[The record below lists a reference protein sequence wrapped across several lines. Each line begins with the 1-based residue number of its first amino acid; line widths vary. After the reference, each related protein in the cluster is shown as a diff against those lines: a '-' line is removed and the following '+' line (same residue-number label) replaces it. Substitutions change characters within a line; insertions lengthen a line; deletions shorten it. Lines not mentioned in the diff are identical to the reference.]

1 MSSYDDLFEK
11 DSEITVKEI
20 VKKKFGE
27 WWSNDDIQ
35 QIILYIVN
43 DQMASSIEGV
53 MKNFEDFY
61 KENDTDYR
69 EILLDLVGL
78 NFLVNSDKSL
88 RCKFLYYILKSR
100 FEKDSTFQ
108 DRFLEYL
115 IRPIKSSYV
124 SEQKCCKCDKV
135 WTEDDWLHTQSLGL
149 EKNIVCSDIRCIQNQ
164 QRELVPPFDDPRLKD
179 FILTFEKKRDYKKF
193 VRHLVSEL
201 DLPDTVI
208 RIPAINIKLLPDEVE
223 PIGNFNTLY
232 DYQASIGV
240 KIKEMLEHYDDKTS
254 RGLVVLP
261 TGAGKTRLVVESLI
275 DWINGG
281 KKGNTDSKF
290 IVWIVD
296 KNELCQQAF
305 NTFAEI
311 FRHRGKRDTSLKL
324 HPIYDEHSKNI
335 GDVLFQYSDST
346 SDHELSEQNGVIIA
360 SIQSLYSLQQQT
372 DEGSLP
378 ELGKLSSIVIIDE
391 AHHASPKNK
400 SYNAVLRS
408 LGFQFKKKEKNINRT
423 RLLGMTATPFR
434 GSDQDSEST
443 KNLLNR
449 FGGEDRILW
458 PPFSESPDKSN
469 SPPHAHLEVQKFA
482 FEKERVKLHGNKS
495 YDVDGRIILYHF
507 KIQKLLSVKNY
518 DPESVIK
525 EIPSSHPDVEF
536 IFKEP
541 GKYLIQLTVKDDE
554 GVVNNFSTNAS
565 QTIEILSIGNKEKE
579 PNVVAMKKLYKNLIQ
594 KEILAKPHHYVI
606 DHSHIRVKLSESDVE
621 KFSTFHDVGKKT
633 IAKIGEDTSR
643 NFKICEK
650 IKSLVEKEG
659 KKSIILFACSVDHA
673 KLISFML
680 DAFFKIRSA
689 SIDHTTSH
697 DLQNDLI
704 QNFRKS
710 AKNSIKVICNYDI
723 LTTGFDAPKVDCVFV
738 ARPTYSHLLY
748 NQMTGRGLR
757 GPRSNGTSDC
767 VIVDISD
774 NIQLINDG
782 EDGLVEQ
789 SWKIF
794 DYIYETRFDEQK
806 NVDQTCY
813 ACFGSKQVIIDGQE
827 IICDICKGIG
837 IIQKNIVVNSKEPE
851 LKFSEHKDEL
861 MEIISGL
868 RIDKPNL
875 DRTELIL
882 EAKKRLKFSLI
893 LDRKKLP
900 SKPRDQW
907 DALCDSCG
915 KTSADMGYTLSSFG
929 RDEKNIS
936 TQNPKGIF
944 SKCKECRSKQ

>member
-11 DSEITVKEI
+11 DSEIPIKEI
-20 VKKKFGE
+20 VKEKFGE
-27 WWSNDDIQ
+27 WWSNEDIKE
-35 QIILYIVN
+35 IILYIVN
-43 DQMASSIEGV
+43 DQMASSIYGL

-61 KENDTDYR
+61 KDEDTDYR

-78 NFLVNSDKSL
+78 NFLVNPDKTL
-88 RCKFLYYILKSR
+88 RCKFLFFILKTR
-100 FEKDSTFQ
+100 YDDDSSFQ
-108 DRFLEYL
+108 DRFLDYL
-115 IRPIKSSYV
+115 IRPIKSSNI
-124 SEQKCCKCDKV
+124 SGATCPKCGVV
-135 WTEDDWLHTQSLGL
+135 WIEDEWLQMQSLGL
-149 EKNIVCSDIRCIQNQ
+149 ETSIICSDINCVKKQ
-164 QRELVPPFDDPRLKD
+164 QCKLVPCFDDEKKLKD
-179 FILTFEKKRDYKKF
+179 FILKFDRKREYKIF
-193 VRHLVSEL
+193 SRHLISEF
-201 DLPDTVI
+201 DLPDAVN
-208 RIPAINIKLLPDEVE
+208 RRPSINIQLLPEMVT
-223 PIGNFNTLY
+223 PIGDFNTLY
-232 DYQASIGV
+232 DFQSSIGV
-240 KIKEMLEHYDDKTS
+240 KIKDMLEHYDNATS

-275 DWINGG
+275 EWINDG
-281 KKGNTDSKF
+281 KKGNVDSKF
-290 IVWIVD
+290 IIWIVD

-335 GDVLFQYSDST
+335 GDILFQYSDS
-346 SDHELSEQNGVIIA
+346 SLDHELSEQNGVVIA
-360 SIQSLYSLQQQT
+360 SIQSLYKIQQLS

-408 LGFQFKKKEKNINRT
+408 LGFQFKKKEKNPNQT
-423 RLLGMTATPFR
+423 CLLGMTATPFR
-434 GSDQDSEST
+434 GSDQDTEST

-458 PPFSESPDKSN
+458 PPFTENPDRSN
-469 SPPHAHLEVQKFA
+469 SPPHAHLEIQKQA
-482 FEKERVKLHGNKS
+482 FEKERVKFYGNKS
-495 YDVDGRIILYHF
+495 YDVDGKIISYHF

-518 DPESVIK
+518 DPESIIE
-525 EIPSSHPDVEF
+525 EISGSNPNVEF
-536 IFKEP
+536 VFEEP

-554 GVVNNFSTNAS
+554 GRVNDFSTNAS
-565 QTIEILSIGNKEKE
+565 QTIEILEIENKEKE
-579 PNVVAMKKLYKNLIQ
+579 SNVVAMKKLYKNLIK
-594 KEILAKPHHYVI
+594 KEILAKPHHYI
-606 DHSHIRVKLSESDVE
+606 INHSQKRVELSESDVE
-621 KFSTFHDVGKKT
+621 RFSTFHDVSKKT
-633 IAKIGEDTSR
+633 ITKMGEDSSR

-689 SIDHTTSH
+689 SVDHTTSH

-704 QNFRKS
+704 HDFRIS
-710 AKNSIKVICNYDI
+710 TKNSIKVLCNYDI

-738 ARPTYSHLLY
+738 ARPTYSPLLY

-757 GPRSNGTSDC
+757 GPRSNGTTDC

-774 NIQLINDG
+774 NIQLMDDG
-782 EDGLVEQ
+782 VHVEQ

-806 NVDQTCY
+806 NDDQTCF
-813 ACFGSKQVIIDGQE
+813 ACFGSKRVIIDNQE
-827 IICDICKGIG
+827 ITCEICQGTG
-837 IIQKNIVVNSKEPE
+837 IIRKNDVVESKET
-851 LKFSEHKDEL
+851 KIVFSEHKDAL
-861 MEIISGL
+861 LDIVRGL
-868 RIDKPNL
+868 QIEKPHL
-875 DRTELIL
+875 EKTELII
-882 EAKKRLKFSLI
+882 EAKKRLKFELI
-893 LDRKKLP
+893 LDRKKSP
-900 SKPRDQW
+900 KKPNGEW
-907 DALCDSCG
+907 GALCDDCG
-915 KTSADMGYTLSSFG
+915 KTSADMGYTISSFG

-936 TQNPKGIF
+936 NQNPKGIF
-944 SKCKECRSKQ
+944 LKCKECRSNQ